1 MGDGPGSGDGADSG
15 EGVHSGGTESTAES
29 PPPARWPAPLRG
41 VTESV
46 VTTLGPNDRW
56 NVAALGLHR
65 EDEEASTGGTVPRVT
80 ARTWGR
86 TRTRRNFERHGEG
99 YVQFVDDPV
108 DFVEAALDV
117 READEP
123 VLESAAA
130 WARVT
135 VERVDAGTSEGTE
148 WVTWWLRPVESVRR
162 RETVPTINRGFNA
175 LVEATVVASRLDVD
189 AYETERLRRRLDALT
204 DVVER
209 CGGRDEQVAL
219 DRLDELRPV

>member
-1 MGDGPGSGDGADSG
+1 MDEFPESGRDATAR
-15 EGVHSGGTESTAES
+15 ETASTAED

-46 VTTLGPNDRW
+46 VTTLGPTDRW

-65 EDEEASTGGTVPRVT
+65 GDEDTGTGGTAPRIT

-86 TRTRRNFERHGEG
+86 TRTRRNFDREGEG

-117 READEP
+117 REATEP
-123 VLESAAA
+123 VLESASA

-135 VERVDAGTSEGTE
+135 VERIETGTSEGTE
-148 WVTWWLRPVESVRR
+148 WITWRLRPVESVRR

-189 AYETERLRRRLDALT
+189 AYETERLRRRLDELT
-204 DVVER
+204 AVVHR
-209 CGGRDEQVAL
+209 CGGRDDRVAL
-219 DRLDELRPV
+219 ERLEELRPD